1 MGYSKLVFSNIKAKP
16 LRTILTI
23 SVVAI
28 CVTLLLTL
36 LGFFAGY
43 NHAMEGE
50 LANLGVHVMA
60 VPKGCPYSSTTLIL
74 HGGKIPNEIPI
85 KGLSEIRDT
94 KGVDQAEG
102 IVMGELEK
110 LGSKWIIYGT
120 TSGYPALKSA
130 WKMQGVYPTSD
141 NQTMLGSLVASAFE
155 KKIGDTV
162 TINNVNL
169 TVVGLLE
176 TTGGSEDNFI
186 FMSDSDARTILGDRK
201 GYSAVLV
208 KVDQSDPSYMSLV
221 SDAIEKVV
229 DAQPVSVNQVD
240 KTISEL
246 LDSAR
251 ALMLS
256 VTFVAIIASAVV
268 VSGSS
273 IIGVIERTKQIG
285 MLKAIGATPSQVS
298 WAVLLESTLLTL
310 FGGIIGIGMAF
321 LIRIPLSDLL
331 GTLITAAP
339 KTEQLVQLS
348 LPTVLI
354 ALAISVGVGIIS
366 AVAPLIRIANV
377 PSLKMAG

>member
-1 MGYSKLVFSNIKAKP
+1 MGYTKLVFSNIRSRP

-28 CVTLLLTL
+28 CVMLLLSL
-36 LGFFAGY
+36 LGFFTGY

-50 LANLGVHVMA
+50 LANLGVHMMA

-74 HGGKIPNEIPI
+74 HGGKMPSEIPI
-85 KGLSEIRDT
+85 EGLSKIRNT

-102 IVMGELEK
+102 IAMGELEM
-110 LGSKWIIYGT
+110 LGSKWIVYGT
-120 TSGYPALKSA
+120 TSGYPSLKSA
-130 WKMQGVYPTSD
+130 WKMEGVYPTGD
-141 NQTMLGSLVASAFE
+141 NQVMLGSLVASAFG
-155 KKIGDTV
+155 KSIGDSV
-162 TINNVNL
+162 EIHNVNL

-176 TTGGSEDNFI
+176 TTGGSEDNFL
-186 FMSDSDARTILGDRK
+186 FMTDSDARKIIGDRK

-208 KVDQSDPSYMSLV
+208 KVNQSDPSYMSSV

-229 DAQPVSVNQVD
+229 DAQPVSVNQVN

-246 LDSAR
+246 LDSAK

-256 VTFVAIIASAVV
+256 VTFVAIIASVVV

-298 WAVLLESTLLTL
+298 WAILLESTLLTL
-310 FGGIIGIGMAF
+310 FGGVLGIGLTF
-321 LIRIPLSDLL
+321 LIRVPLSNLL

-339 KTEQLVQLS
+339 KTEQLVQLP
-348 LPTVLI
+348 LPIVLI
-354 ALAISVGVGIIS
+354 AFAISVGVGIIS